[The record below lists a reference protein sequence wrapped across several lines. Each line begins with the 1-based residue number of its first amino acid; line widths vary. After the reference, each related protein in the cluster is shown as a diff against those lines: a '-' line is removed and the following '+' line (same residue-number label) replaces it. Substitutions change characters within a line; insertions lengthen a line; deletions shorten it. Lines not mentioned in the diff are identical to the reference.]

1 MPGRAFLA
9 ICAALALTAS
19 APPRSQPTTL
29 SVAGRSN
36 GTPWIAADGRFV
48 AVAWGATAGTKT
60 DVFTAFSR
68 NGGQT
73 FSRPVQVNVVA
84 GEAHLGGEMPPRV
97 ALARRSGAADPE
109 IVVLWT
115 TRGDSTALKTARSR
129 DGGRTFEPPIVLQS
143 EGAPGNR
150 GWPSLALDN
159 HGTAHVMW
167 LDHRGLAA
175 GGSGAMSHA
184 DHKTAAPGDAMQ
196 MAGHSALYYAA
207 AGGGASPRE
216 RELTKG
222 VCYCCKTALAA
233 GADGALFAAWRQV
246 YPGNLRDI
254 AFSVSRDAGRSFTSP
269 ERVSEDK
276 WALDG
281 CPDDGP
287 ALAVDAR
294 GVVHLVWPT
303 VIAGADTVGALFYA
317 SRDGRAF
324 TTRVRI
330 PTLGSPRPSH
340 PQVALDVSGRI
351 IVAWDELVDG
361 ERVAAL
367 RQLKPQSDGTM
378 TFGPIVRLGEGGR
391 ATYPVMAGA
400 STGLVAAWTSGA
412 PEASVISVRQIRV
425 P

>member
-1 MPGRAFLA
+1 
-9 ICAALALTAS
+9 
-19 APPRSQPTTL
+19 
-29 SVAGRSN
+29 
-36 GTPWIAADGRFV
+36 
-48 AVAWGATAGTKT
+48 
-60 DVFTAFSR
+60 
-68 NGGQT
+68 
-73 FSRPVQVNVVA
+73 VNVVA
-84 GEAHLGGEMPPRV
+84 GEAHLGGEMPPRI
-97 ALARRSGAADPE
+97 ALVRRIGAADPE

-115 TRGDSTALKTARSR
+115 TRGDSMALKTARSR
-129 DGGRTFEPPIVLQS
+129 DGGRTFEPPIALQS
-143 EGAPGNR
+143 EGAQGNR

-159 HGTAHVMW
+159 QGMAHVMW

-175 GGSGAMSHA
+175 HGSGAMSHA
-184 DHKTAAPGDAMQ
+184 DHKTAAPRDAMQ
-196 MAGHSALYYAA
+196 MAGRSALYYAA
-207 AGGGASPRE
+207 AGDGAAPRE
-216 RELTKG
+216 RELTTG

-254 AFSVSRDAGRSFTSP
+254 AFSVSRDAGRSFTPP

-303 VIAGADTVGALFYA
+303 VITGSDPVGALFYA

-324 TTRVRI
+324 TTRVQI

-340 PQVALDVSGRI
+340 PQVAVDASGRI
-351 IVAWDELVDG
+351 IVAWDELADG

-367 RQLKPQSDGTM
+367 RQLKPQPDGTIA
-378 TFGPIVRLGEGGR
+378 FGPIVRLGEGGR
-391 ATYPVMAGA
+391 ATYPVMA
-400 STGLVAAWTSGA
+400 STSSGLVAAWTSGA